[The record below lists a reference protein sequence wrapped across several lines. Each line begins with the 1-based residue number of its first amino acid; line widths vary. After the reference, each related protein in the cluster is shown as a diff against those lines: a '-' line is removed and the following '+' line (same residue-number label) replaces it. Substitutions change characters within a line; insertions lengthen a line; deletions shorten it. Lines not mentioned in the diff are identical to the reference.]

1 MESLTFI
8 RALQLTDS
16 FFPVGA
22 FAYSDGLETAAATGQ
37 ITDGNS
43 LSKWMDHFI
52 EGVFIPCD
60 GLAVMKSME
69 ALKHDDLDSLRQTDE
84 ELTAIRPASA
94 VRRASTLIG
103 KRMLSLYASL
113 HADAPVLNLP
123 HSNSPVAYAFVYF
136 REGLSSRDAVMA
148 FGYNRLAGMVSAALR
163 LISIG
168 QQEGQTL
175 LTNATQRLPSAVDR
189 IEQKI
194 AEPLRSFSPFLD
206 IQQMNHQ
213 YVYSRLFRS

>member
-113 HADAPVLNLP
+113 HADAPALNLP

-136 REGLSSRDAVMA
+136 REGLSSREAVMA

-194 AEPLRSFSPFLD
+194 GEPLRSFSPFLD